1 MRLVTCVLFASAML
15 AFVPSAPRHTPQD
28 PAAIQADLARRF
40 EQAEPRSAEA
50 AALARDMARV
60 RRKSLQTSPRA
71 QDPGAFR
78 EALAGIKTAPD
89 GTTYTPDYK
98 QREILSARTRQAQP
112 RHAPSVDRTGTGQRG
127 RARPRHRGGST
138 RPHPQ
143 HLVRGHRRRWNL
155 EDHAMGASSWT
166 HKTPQLTTLSTT
178 CLAMCQTQPDVMY
191 AGTGMGYGRIVDL
204 EGSGIWKSID
214 RGETWTQLASTANGQ
229 LFAAINRIVVD
240 PEIPTAPGR
249 VQQRCVQPP
258 RHQGRHK
265 AQRNLQESTRWRA
278 QLDPGLRCQRNASRA
293 RTPRAADRGRPHGTS
308 TCSTPR

>member
-98 QREILSARTRQAQP
+98 QRELLSARTRQAH
-112 RHAPSVDRTGTGQRG
+112 RGTPLPWIERGPGNVSG
-127 RARPRHRGGST
+127 RARAIVVDPRDASHNTWFVATVGGGIWKT
-138 RPHPQ
+138 TN
-143 HLVRGHRRRWNL
+143 G
-155 EDHAMGASSWT
+155 GASWT
-166 HKTPQLTTLSTT
+166 DKTPQLTTLSTT
-178 CLAMCQTQPDVMY
+178 CLAMCAAQPDVMY

-204 EGSGIWKSID
+204 EGSGIWKS
-214 RGETWTQLASTANGQ
+214 
-229 LFAAINRIVVD
+229 VD
-240 PEIPTAPGR
+240 GGDSW
-249 VQQRCVQPP
+249 Q
-258 RHQGRHK
+258 
-265 AQRNLQESTRWRA
+265 
-278 QLDPGLRCQRNASRA
+278 QLDLHRQR
-293 RTPRAADRGRPHGTS
+293 
-308 TCSTPR
+308 